1 MDSSTLLW
9 TIDATR
15 GSVNFGR
22 LMPFAGNTYEL
33 VFVGVAL
40 EEVYTAYVM
49 DESGLKCLAKSEHNA
64 GEYTIAFNTSELR
77 GEFER
82 NMHEVQTFHVIVRD
96 SKRVVAEGDLSVQW
110 QSLWEDTTTGE
121 VFTMRGPEGN
131 PGTPGRKG
139 DQGLRGMSAYDI
151 AVKNGFDGSEDE
163 WLKTLK
169 GVPGSLVRVQ
179 KVDENGEET
188 GKWHNIFVKLDQ
200 NGRLRIVIGK
210 SEHEPDASND
220 VYVSSQA
227 DMSVGG
233 TKTFLE
239 SPIVPV
245 ITDANG
251 EVDVTDDS
259 GKAANT
265 KWIRKWWTKI
275 WEGILSSAHKFTAE
289 CTFENGIIGNLKGNV
304 VGNLEGTASKAIAD
318 KNGKKIE
325 ETYLPLSGG
334 VITGGIV
341 KSGASK
347 TISRDTDV
355 DALQITGGTDGDK
368 NAYLNLYGKDYS
380 SESSRGS
387 FTLAANDGTN
397 LRKLIGKP
405 DGTLHWDGKKVE
417 RVVAS
422 SFGSNSF
429 YIKYASGLIIQGGTE
444 PLTWTDG
451 RTRLVTFPTPFS
463 STRYSVNTTVRYS
476 GNSPDEVYAN
486 GVANL
491 KTTTSFM
498 MAWNSVKSAS
508 NMEWLAIGM

>member
-1 MDSSTLLW
+1 MDSSTWLW

-121 VFTMRGPEGN
+121 VFTMRGPKGN
-131 PGTPGRKG
+131 PGAPGRKG
-139 DQGLRGMSAYDI
+139 DPGLRGMSAYDI

-188 GKWHNIFVKLDQ
+188 GKWHNVFVKLDQ

-210 SEHEPDASND
+210 AEHEPDASND

-265 KWIRKWWTKI
+265 KWIRTWWTKI
-275 WEGILSSAHKFTAE
+275 WEGILATTQKFSAQ
-289 CTFENGIIGNLKGNV
+289 CTFLNGIVGNLKGNV
-304 VGNLEGTASKAIAD
+304 VGDLEGTAARAIAD
-318 KNGKKIE
+318 KNGLKID
-325 ETYLPLSGG
+325 ETYLPLTGGKMTGPLKSSAVEFIISGDDSSKAVSVSGG
-334 VITGGIV
+334 NRWGDGATIV
-341 KSGASK
+341 LRGKNNSVKPGECAINVSDGEK
-347 TISRDTDV
+347 TNM
-355 DALQITGGTDGDK
+355 L
-368 NAYLNLYGKDYS
+368 
-380 SESSRGS
+380 
-387 FTLAANDGTN
+387 
-397 LRKLIGKP
+397 KLLP
-405 DGTLHWDGKKVE
+405 DGTFTWGGKHVE

-463 STRYSVNTTVRYS
+463 STGYSVNTTVRYS
-476 GNSPDEVYAN
+476 ANSPDEVYAN

-491 KTTTSFM
+491 KTTTSFK
-498 MAWNSVKSAS
+498 MAWSAVKSAS

>member
-9 TIDATR
+9 TVDATR

-22 LMPFAGNTYEL
+22 LIPFAGNTYEL
-33 VFVGVAL
+33 VFAGVAI

-64 GEYTIAFNTSELR
+64 GEYTIAFNTADLR

-82 NMHEVQTFHVIVRD
+82 NMHEMQTFHVIVRD

-121 VFTMRGPEGN
+121 VFTMRGPKGN
-131 PGTPGRKG
+131 PGEPGRKG
-139 DQGLRGMSAYDI
+139 DPGLKGASAYDI
-151 AVKNGFDGSEDE
+151 ALMNGFDGSEED

-233 TKTFLE
+233 VKTFRK

-245 ITDANG
+245 ITDASG
-251 EVDVTDDS
+251 EVNVADDS
-259 GKAANT
+259 GKAVNT
-265 KWIRKWWTKI
+265 KWIRAWWTKI
-275 WEGILSSAHKFTAE
+275 WEGILATTQKFSAE
-289 CTFENGIIGNLKGNV
+289 CTFLNGIVGNLKGNV
-304 VGNLEGTASKAIAD
+304 KGNVVGDVEGTASKAIAD
-318 KNGKKIE
+318 KDGNKIH
-325 ETYLPLSGG
+325 ETYLPLTGGKMTGPIKSSMADFFITGDDSSKSVLVSGG
-334 VITGGIV
+334 NGWGD
-341 KSGASK
+341 GASIVVRGKNNSVKPGECAINVSDGEK
-347 TISRDTDV
+347 TNM
-355 DALQITGGTDGDK
+355 L
-368 NAYLNLYGKDYS
+368 
-380 SESSRGS
+380 
-387 FTLAANDGTN
+387 
-397 LRKLIGKP
+397 KLLP
-405 DGTLHWDGKKVE
+405 DGTFTWGGKHVE

-429 YIKYASGLIIQGGTE
+429 YIKYTSGLIIQGGIVGSEGNT
-444 PLTWTDG
+444 
-451 RTRLVTFPTPFS
+451 TFPIPFS
-463 STRYSVNTTVRYS
+463 NTNYRVMMNHVFS
-476 GNSPDEVYAN
+476 GNNSDETYAAP
-486 GVANL
+486 GQV
-491 KTTTSFM
+491 KTRSKTGFRM
-498 MAWNSVKSAS
+498 VCYVKSLS
-508 NMEWLAIGM
+508 HVEWVAFGN